1 MAILRVRDI
10 DGNLYDI
17 PVIKGDPG
25 YTPVKGE
32 DYWTEEELEAVTAEL
47 LANARPSDWIPTAE
61 DVGARPDTWM
71 PTAAEVGATPA
82 SHANDK
88 NNPHGVTAAQV
99 GARPDTW
106 LPTASEVGAAP
117 SSHSHAAS
125 NITSG
130 TLGVARGGTG
140 KATHSANAVLTG
152 NGSNAVN
159 YVATA
164 NGALYATSANGAAK
178 FGTLP
183 VAQGGTGATNSAT
196 ALANL
201 GGVSTK
207 LLWENARPTS
217 PFDAQTV
224 SLALSDYSQVL
235 VYFRVY
241 SGSGTYSEETFGV
254 HGLVGNWCMATSN
267 GETGYS
273 PSQRAFQITN
283 TGIKFSLAYYATSIG
298 GSLSWSSNLLIPT
311 KIYGI
316 KGVS

>member
-71 PTAAEVGATPA
+71 PTASEVGATPA

-99 GARPDTW
+99 GARPNTW

-152 NGSNAVN
+152 NGANAVN
-159 YVATA
+159 NVATA
-164 NGALYATSANGAAK
+164 SGAFYATSANGAAK

-183 VAQGGTGATNSAT
+183 VAQGGTGATNAAT

-201 GGVSTK
+201 GGVSMK
-207 LLWENARPTS
+207 LLWENA
-217 PFDAQTV
+217 
-224 SLALSDYSQVL
+224 
-235 VYFRVY
+235 
-241 SGSGTYSEETFGV
+241 
-254 HGLVGNWCMATSN
+254 
-267 GETGYS
+267 S
-273 PSQRAFQITN
+273 PSSSFAKQTLSLSTLGGKKYPMYMVTVAGNHNELIPSGKTATFYTIGDLMNYDEYANIQYRPIVCNEDGSITI
-283 TGIKFSLAYYATSIG
+283 GQAYYKMVNAKPYNTTDG
-298 GSLSWSSNLLIPT
+298 ALVPLR
-311 KIYGI
+311 IYGI
-316 KGVS
+316 EGVK

>member
-32 DYWTEEELEAVTAEL
+32 DYWTEEELEAVTAEV
-47 LANARPSDWIPTAE
+47 LANARPSDWMPTAE
-61 DVGARPDTWM
+61 EVGARPNTWM

-82 SHANDK
+82 SHVNNK
-88 NNPHGVTAAQV
+88 SNPHGVTAAQV

-106 LPTASEVGAAP
+106 VPTASEVGAAP

-152 NGSNAVN
+152 NGTNAVN
-159 YVATA
+159 NVATA

-183 VAQGGTGATNSAT
+183 VAQGGTGATNAAT
-196 ALANL
+196 ALKNL
-201 GGVSTK
+201 GGMSMK
-207 LLWENARPTS
+207 LLWENAS
-217 PFDAQTV
+217 PGSEFAPQVIPLDW
-224 SLALSDYSQVL
+224 SGYDFVL
-235 VYFRVY
+235 VEDGNIDGHASTLIEAGGAASIVTIGDINPGYYGSFYAVY
-241 SGSGTYSEETFGV
+241 
-254 HGLVGNWCMATSN
+254 
-267 GETGYS
+267 
-273 PSQRAFQITN
+273 R
-283 TGIKFSLAYYATSIG
+283 KFSTVAEGINVGACYMKFANTNAPALRNDMIV
-298 GSLSWSSNLLIPT
+298 PFR
-311 KIYGI
+311 IYGI
-316 KGVS
+316 KGVTK